1 MRKIS
6 AILMFLLVLAGTS
19 SANAQATL
27 SISDFHIGRGETKTI
42 SIDMTNEMEVRAF
55 QVQLVLPKYLKLD
68 GKPTVVPSRQGTF
81 INDFGE
87 RVEAVKNLSCIT
99 KDDGSV
105 MILVNANDALPFA
118 GTEGAVVN
126 IPLVADKDAVVGL
139 DNIELLDME
148 LVFADGT
155 TYVRPKDYSCQVQI
169 VNGTTSISQLEQMF
183 RKPVDVYNVEGVLIQ
198 SNVEIKNLRGKLQ
211 PGVYIIEGYK
221 VTVDR

>member
-1 MRKIS
+1 MRKLS
-6 AILMFLLVLAGTS
+6 ALLMFLLVLAGTS

-27 SISDFHIGRGETKTI
+27 SISDFHISRGETKTI
-42 SIDMTNEMEVRAF
+42 SIDMTNQMEVRAF
-55 QVQLVLPKYLKLD
+55 QVQVVLPEHLKLA
-68 GKPTVVPSRQGTF
+68 GSPTVSFARQGSY
-81 INDFGE
+81 INEQGE
-87 RVEAVKNLSCIT
+87 RVEASKTLNYNIR
-99 KDDGSV
+99 KDGSL
-105 MILVNANDALPFA
+105 MIVVNAYDAVPFA

-126 IPLVADKDAVVGL
+126 IPLVAEKEAFAGIG
-139 DNIELLDME
+139 NIELRDVE

-211 PGVYIIEGYK
+211 AGVYIIEGYK
-221 VTVDR
+221 VAIEK

>member
-1 MRKIS
+1 
-6 AILMFLLVLAGTS
+6 MFLLVLAGTS
-19 SANAQATL
+19 SADAQATL

-42 SIDMTNEMEVRAF
+42 SIDMTNQMEVRAF
-55 QVQLVLPKYLKLD
+55 QVQVVLPEHLKLA
-68 GKPTVVPSRQGTF
+68 GSPTVSFARQGSY
-81 INDFGE
+81 INEQGE
-87 RVEAVKNLSCIT
+87 RVEASKTLNYNIR
-99 KDDGSV
+99 KDGSL
-105 MILVNANDALPFA
+105 MIVVNAYDAVPFA

-126 IPLVADKDAVVGL
+126 IPLVAEKEAFAGIG
-139 DNIELLDME
+139 NIELRDVE

-211 PGVYIIEGYK
+211 AGVYIIEGYK
-221 VTVDR
+221 VAIEK